1 MRAALC
7 VRSWMGLALIGWAFF
22 AHVRERV
29 VLAAPALL
37 TKRPAPVEPPR
48 ARKPA
53 LRDPPV
59 WN

>member
-1 MRAALC
+1 
-7 VRSWMGLALIGWAFF
+7 MGLALIGWAFF

-29 VLAAPALL
+29 VLAAPALV